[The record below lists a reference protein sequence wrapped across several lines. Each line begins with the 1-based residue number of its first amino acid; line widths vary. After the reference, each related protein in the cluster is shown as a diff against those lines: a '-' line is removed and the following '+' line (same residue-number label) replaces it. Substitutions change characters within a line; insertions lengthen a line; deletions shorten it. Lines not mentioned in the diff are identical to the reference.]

1 MTPTSTIF
9 ALLICSAVEA
19 LVIGKLARDN
29 DKMKKLIRELNHE
42 NSRLEIDNCA
52 LAAKLNT
59 TKRLLQ
65 ARNK

>member
-9 ALLICSAVEA
+9 ALLICCAVEA

-29 DKMKKLIRELNHE
+29 DKMKKLIRELNRE
-42 NSRLEIDNCA
+42 NSRLEIDNCK
-52 LAAKLNT
+52 LAGRLSTA
-59 TKRLLQ
+59 KRLLQ